1 MRRSAVALALAL
13 LLPLPGLA
21 GQVVV
26 KQGETLSDIAARYGV
41 SVDRLLQLNG
51 IKDPKGLQIGTK
63 LTVPGAPSSPSR
75 GGSSQ
80 GSGGQGNYTVKS
92 GETISEIADRYGI
105 STNRLLE
112 LNGIRDAK
120 GLQVGTRITVPTTG
134 TAKPSKPASAGG
146 SSSPATR
153 GPGNYTVKSGET
165 ISEIADRYGISSERL
180 LELNGIRDPKGL
192 QVGSRIT
199 VPTAGAAQAPRP
211 ASGGG
216 TASPASRGPANYTVK
231 SGETISEI
239 ADRYGISSE
248 RLLALNGIRDP
259 KGLQV
264 GSRITVPTA
273 GPAKPAKPPVLPAIT
288 SAQGKALSH
297 TVRPGDTLSDIA
309 NTYGVPVEKIA
320 ALNGLKDPD
329 NLVPDTQLKL
339 RNPPP
344 VPKPAAKPA
353 SRPPAKVASKPAA
366 KPASKPAS
374 KPAAATVASSPA
386 STPANTPAST
396 TPTPGTTPVAAPQA
410 TTKPADTTAK
420 PLVSKPAAEKPV
432 TTQPVV
438 VAKPVATKPVAVKP
452 VAEKPVVVKPVVE
465 KPAVATAQAVQPA
478 QAPSAKPVQ
487 QPTPKPEASP
497 KPETAQ
503 TPETVV
509 RQEPAVKAEVKAEP
523 QPEGKAEVTAKAE
536 TATKPAKTP
545 VASAKPA
552 KPDWRSFGPLQVDW
566 ANWQPMG
573 GSLVAPGLNATG
585 QSFYLA
591 VNCSAKRINAT
602 GPSGAWKTWDLP
614 STDYE
619 QQLVKDLCREKGG

>member
-26 KQGETLSDIAARYGV
+26 KPGETLSDIAARYGV

-80 GSGGQGNYTVKS
+80 GSGGQGGGGRGNYTVKS

-112 LNGIRDAK
+112 LNGIRD
-120 GLQVGTRITVPTTG
+120 
-134 TAKPSKPASAGG
+134 
-146 SSSPATR
+146 
-153 GPGNYTVKSGET
+153 
-165 ISEIADRYGISSERL
+165 
-180 LELNGIRDPKGL
+180 PKGL
-192 QVGSRIT
+192 QVGSRLT
-199 VPTAGAAQAPRP
+199 VPNAGPAQAARP

-309 NTYGVPVEKIA
+309 NTYGVPIERIA
-320 ALNGLKDPD
+320 SLNGLKDPD

-344 VPKPAAKPA
+344 APKPAAKPA
-353 SRPPAKVASKPAA
+353 SRPPVKAASKPAA
-366 KPASKPAS
+366 KPASKPVSAPVAANP
-374 KPAAATVASSPA
+374 KPAAAKPGA
-386 STPANTPAST
+386 TPASG
-396 TPTPGTTPVAAPQA
+396 TPTPGTTPGTTPSTAPLA
-410 TTKPADTTAK
+410 TTKPAETT
-420 PLVSKPAAEKPV
+420 PSPVVTKPAAETPGATKP
-432 TTQPVV
+432 
-438 VAKPVATKPVAVKP
+438 AATKPVVTATAVS
-452 VAEKPVVVKPVVE
+452 KPVVTKPVVTQAGVTKPVVAKPVVE
-465 KPAVATAQAVQPA
+465 KPAVSTAQA
-478 QAPSAKPVQ
+478 AKPEPSPQ
-487 QPTPKPEASP
+487 GEPAPKPESA
-497 KPETAQ
+497 
-503 TPETVV
+503 V
-509 RQEPAVKAEVKAEP
+509 RQEPAVKPEVKPEP
-523 QPEGKAEVTAKAE
+523 KPAMKAEVTPKAE
-536 TATKPAKTP
+536 TIKPAKTDG
-545 VASAKPA
+545 ASGKPA
-552 KPDWRSFGPLQVDW
+552 KPDWRNFGPLQVDW

-573 GSLVAPGLNATG
+573 GSFVAPGLNATG

-619 QQLVKDLCREKGG
+619 QQLVKDLCRDKGA

>member
-63 LTVPGAPSSPSR
+63 LTVPGAPSSSNR
-75 GGSSQ
+75 GG
-80 GSGGQGNYTVKS
+80 GGGGNYTVKS

-120 GLQVGTRITVPTTG
+120 GLQVGTRITVPT
-134 TAKPSKPASAGG
+134 AG
-146 SSSPATR
+146 P
-153 GPGNYTVKSGET
+153 
-165 ISEIADRYGISSERL
+165 
-180 LELNGIRDPKGL
+180 
-192 QVGSRIT
+192 
-199 VPTAGAAQAPRP
+199 AQAART
-211 ASGGG
+211 ASGGV

-239 ADRYGISSE
+239 ADRYNISSD
-248 RLLALNGIRDP
+248 RLLELNGIRDP

-273 GPAKPAKPPVLPAIT
+273 GPAKPAKPPVLPAL
-288 SAQGKALSH
+288 SAAQAKALSH

-309 NTYGVPVEKIA
+309 NTYGVPIEQIA
-320 ALNGLKDPD
+320 SLNGLKDPD

-339 RNPPP
+339 RTPPP
-344 VPKPAAKPA
+344 
-353 SRPPAKVASKPAA
+353 RPNPVAKPAA

-374 KPAAATVASSPA
+374 APIAAAPKPATPKPATPKPTSE
-386 STPANTPAST
+386 
-396 TPTPGTTPVAAPQA
+396 TPGA
-410 TTKPADTTAK
+410 TKPA
-420 PLVSKPAAEKPV
+420 
-432 TTQPVV
+432 
-438 VAKPVATKPVAVKP
+438 ATKPVVASPAVT
-452 VAEKPVVVKPVVE
+452 KPVVAQPAVTQPAVTKPVVAQPVVAKPVVE
-465 KPAVATAQAVQPA
+465 KPAVPAAQAVQPEPKPA
-478 QAPSAKPVQ
+478 VNAVVTAKAD
-487 QPTPKPEASP
+487 PTPKP
-497 KPETAQ
+497 
-503 TPETVV
+503 
-509 RQEPAVKAEVKAEP
+509 
-523 QPEGKAEVTAKAE
+523 
-536 TATKPAKTP
+536 AKTEA
-545 VASAKPA
+545 ASGKPA

-573 GSLVAPGLNATG
+573 GSFVAPGLNATG

-619 QQLVKDLCREKGG
+619 QQLVKDLCRDKGA

>member
-1 MRRSAVALALAL
+1 MRRSAAALALAL

-80 GSGGQGNYTVKS
+80 GSSGQGGSSQGISSQGSGGRGNYTVKS

-112 LNGIRDAK
+112 LNGIRD
-120 GLQVGTRITVPTTG
+120 
-134 TAKPSKPASAGG
+134 
-146 SSSPATR
+146 
-153 GPGNYTVKSGET
+153 
-165 ISEIADRYGISSERL
+165 
-180 LELNGIRDPKGL
+180 PKGL
-192 QVGSRIT
+192 QVGSRLT
-199 VPTAGAAQAPRP
+199 VPTAGPSAGPAQTARP

-239 ADRYGISSE
+239 ADRYNISSE
-248 RLLALNGIRDP
+248 RLLELNGIRDP

-344 VPKPAAKPA
+344 VPKPAK
-353 SRPPAKVASKPAA
+353 RPPAKAASTPA
-366 KPASKPAS
+366 P
-374 KPAAATVASSPA
+374 KPAAAPVAAAPKPA
-386 STPANTPAST
+386 AAKPGA
-396 TPTPGTTPVAAPQA
+396 TPTSGTATAGTTPSTAPLA
-410 TTKPADTTAK
+410 TTKPAGT
-420 PLVSKPAAEKPV
+420 KPAETKPN
-432 TTQPVV
+432 
-438 VAKPVATKPVAVKP
+438 PVATKPAAETPGATKP
-452 VAEKPVVVKPVVE
+452 AATKPVVTTPAVSKPEVTKPVVSQPVVTKPVVAKPVVE
-465 KPAVATAQAVQPA
+465 KPAVSTAQAVKPEPSPQAEKA
-478 QAPSAKPVQ
+478 QKPEVKPEPKPV
-487 QPTPKPEASP
+487 
-497 KPETAQ
+497 
-503 TPETVV
+503 
-509 RQEPAVKAEVKAEP
+509 VKAEVTP
-523 QPEGKAEVTAKAE
+523 KAE
-536 TATKPAKTP
+536 TTKPAKTEVGTG
-545 VASAKPA
+545 VATGKPA

-573 GSLVAPGLNATG
+573 GSFVAPGLNATG

-619 QQLVKDLCREKGG
+619 QQLVKDLCRDKGA

>member
-26 KQGETLSDIAARYGV
+26 KQGETLSDIAARYHV

-51 IKDPKGLQIGTK
+51 IKDPKGLQVGTK

-75 GGSSQ
+75 GGGG
-80 GSGGQGNYTVKS
+80 GSPTKGAGGGNYTVKS

-120 GLQVGTRITVPTTG
+120 GLQVGTRITVPTAG
-134 TAKPSKPASAGG
+134 PAKPSKTASARSTSGP
-146 SSSPATR
+146 SSPASR
-153 GPGNYTVKSGET
+153 GPANYTVKSGET

-199 VPTAGAAQAPRP
+199 VPTAG
-211 ASGGG
+211 
-216 TASPASRGPANYTVK
+216 
-231 SGETISEI
+231 
-239 ADRYGISSE
+239 
-248 RLLALNGIRDP
+248 
-259 KGLQV
+259 
-264 GSRITVPTA
+264 
-273 GPAKPAKPPVLPAIT
+273 PAKPAKPPVLPAI
-288 SAQGKALSH
+288 SAAQGKALSH

-320 ALNGLKDPD
+320 SLNGLKDPD

-344 VPKPAAKPA
+344 LPKPAAKPV
-353 SRPPAKVASKPAA
+353 SHPPAKAASKPAA

-374 KPAAATVASSPA
+374 TPVATAPVATTKAPAAKPATTATSS
-386 STPANTPAST
+386 
-396 TPTPGTTPVAAPQA
+396 TPTPGTTAVTAPQA
-410 TTKPADTTAK
+410 TTKPAETTPK
-420 PLVSKPAAEKPV
+420 PVVSKPAAEKHEA
-432 TTQPVV
+432 
-438 VAKPVATKPVAVKP
+438 AKPAATKPVITTPAVTKPVVTKPVVTKP
-452 VAEKPVVVKPVVE
+452 VAEKPVVE
-465 KPAVATAQAVQPA
+465 KPAVPTAEAAKPA
-478 QAPSAKPVQ
+478 QAPSAKPVH
-487 QPTPKPEASP
+487 QPATKPEPSPKAETAQKPETVVGQEQAIKPEVKPEPKPQPKPEA
-497 KPETAQ
+497 
-503 TPETVV
+503 
-509 RQEPAVKAEVKAEP
+509 
-523 QPEGKAEVTAKAE
+523 KAEVTPKAE
-536 TATKPAKTP
+536 TTTKPAKTE
-545 VASAKPA
+545 VATGKTA

-573 GSLVAPGLNATG
+573 GSFVAPGLNATG

-614 STDYE
+614 TTDYE
-619 QQLVKDLCREKGG
+619 QQLVKDLCREKAG

>member
-26 KQGETLSDIAARYGV
+26 KPGETLSDIAARYGV

-80 GSGGQGNYTVKS
+80 GGGGRGNYTVKS

-112 LNGIRDAK
+112 LNGIRD
-120 GLQVGTRITVPTTG
+120 
-134 TAKPSKPASAGG
+134 
-146 SSSPATR
+146 
-153 GPGNYTVKSGET
+153 
-165 ISEIADRYGISSERL
+165 
-180 LELNGIRDPKGL
+180 PKGL
-192 QVGSRIT
+192 QVGSRLT
-199 VPTAGAAQAPRP
+199 VPTAGPAQAARP

-239 ADRYGISSE
+239 ADRYGISTN
-248 RLLALNGIRDP
+248 RLLELNGIRDP

-309 NTYGVPVEKIA
+309 NTYGVPVERIA
-320 ALNGLKDPD
+320 SLNGLKDPD

-344 VPKPAAKPA
+344 APKPAAKPA
-353 SRPPAKVASKPAA
+353 SRPPVKAASKPAA
-366 KPASKPAS
+366 KPASKPVSAPVAANP
-374 KPAAATVASSPA
+374 KPAAAKPEA
-386 STPANTPAST
+386 TPTSG
-396 TPTPGTTPVAAPQA
+396 TPTPGTTPSTAPLA
-410 TTKPADTTAK
+410 TTKPAETT
-420 PLVSKPAAEKPV
+420 PSPVVTKPAAETPGATKP
-432 TTQPVV
+432 
-438 VAKPVATKPVAVKP
+438 AATKPVGTATAVS
-452 VAEKPVVVKPVVE
+452 KPVVTKPVVTQAVVTKPVVAKPVVE
-465 KPAVATAQAVQPA
+465 KPAVSTAQA
-478 QAPSAKPVQ
+478 AKPEPSPQ
-487 QPTPKPEASP
+487 GEPAPKPESA
-497 KPETAQ
+497 
-503 TPETVV
+503 V
-509 RQEPAVKAEVKAEP
+509 RQEPAVKPEVKPEP
-523 QPEGKAEVTAKAE
+523 KPAMKAEVTPKAE
-536 TATKPAKTP
+536 TIKPAKTDL
-545 VASAKPA
+545 ASGKPA
-552 KPDWRSFGPLQVDW
+552 KPDWRNFGPLQVDW

-573 GSLVAPGLNATG
+573 GSFVAPGLNATG

-619 QQLVKDLCREKGG
+619 QQLVKDLCRDKGA

>member
-26 KQGETLSDIAARYGV
+26 KPGETLSDIAARYGV

-51 IKDPKGLQIGTK
+51 IKDPKGLQVGTK

-75 GGSSQ
+75 GSSSQGGSSQ
-80 GSGGQGNYTVKS
+80 GSGG
-92 GETISEIADRYGI
+92 R
-105 STNRLLE
+105 
-112 LNGIRDAK
+112 
-120 GLQVGTRITVPTTG
+120 
-134 TAKPSKPASAGG
+134 
-146 SSSPATR
+146 
-153 GPGNYTVKSGET
+153 GNYTVKSGET

-180 LELNGIRDPKGL
+180 LALNGIRDPKGL

-199 VPTAGAAQAPRP
+199 VPTSGPAKPAKP
-211 ASGGG
+211 ASAGGS
-216 TASPASRGPANYTVK
+216 ASPASRGPGNYTVK

-309 NTYGVPVEKIA
+309 NTYGVPIERIA
-320 ALNGLKDPD
+320 SLNGLKDPD

-344 VPKPAAKPA
+344 APKPAAKPA
-353 SRPPAKVASKPAA
+353 SRPPAKVAASKPAA
-366 KPASKPAS
+366 KPASKPVSAPVAAAP
-374 KPAAATVASSPA
+374 KPAAAKPGA
-386 STPANTPAST
+386 TPAST

-410 TTKPADTTAK
+410 TTKPAETTPSPAIT
-420 PLVSKPAAEKPV
+420 KPAATKPV
-432 TTQPVV
+432 VTTPAVTKP
-438 VAKPVATKPVAVKP
+438 APTKPVATKPVMTQP
-452 VAEKPVVVKPVVE
+452 VVTQPVVTKPVVAKPVVE
-465 KPAVATAQAVQPA
+465 RPAVSPAQAVKPD
-478 QAPSAKPVQ
+478 PSPQGETAL
-487 QPTPKPEASP
+487 
-497 KPETAQ
+497 KPET
-503 TPETVV
+503 TV
-509 RQEPAVKAEVKAEP
+509 RQEPAETAEVKPEPKPVVKAEVTP
-523 QPEGKAEVTAKAE
+523 KAE
-536 TATKPAKTP
+536 TTKPAKTE
-545 VASAKPA
+545 VATGKPA

>member
-26 KQGETLSDIAARYGV
+26 KPGETLSDIAARYGV

-80 GSGGQGNYTVKS
+80 GSGGQGGGGRGNYTVKS

-112 LNGIRDAK
+112 LNGIRD
-120 GLQVGTRITVPTTG
+120 
-134 TAKPSKPASAGG
+134 
-146 SSSPATR
+146 
-153 GPGNYTVKSGET
+153 
-165 ISEIADRYGISSERL
+165 
-180 LELNGIRDPKGL
+180 PKGL
-192 QVGSRIT
+192 QVGSRLT
-199 VPTAGAAQAPRP
+199 VPNAGPAQAARP

-309 NTYGVPVEKIA
+309 NTYGVPVERIA
-320 ALNGLKDPD
+320 SLNGLKDPD

-344 VPKPAAKPA
+344 APKPAAKRA
-353 SRPPAKVASKPAA
+353 SRPPAKAASKPAA
-366 KPASKPAS
+366 KPASKPVSAPVAANP
-374 KPAAATVASSPA
+374 KPAAAKPGA
-386 STPANTPAST
+386 TPASG
-396 TPTPGTTPVAAPQA
+396 TPTPGTTPSTAPLA
-410 TTKPADTTAK
+410 TTKPAETT
-420 PLVSKPAAEKPV
+420 PSPVVTKPAAETPGA
-432 TTQPVV
+432 T
-438 VAKPVATKPVAVKP
+438 KPVATKPVVTATAVT
-452 VAEKPVVVKPVVE
+452 KPVVTKPVVTQAVVTKPVVAKPVVE
-465 KPAVATAQAVQPA
+465 KPAVSTAQA
-478 QAPSAKPVQ
+478 AKPEPSPQ
-487 QPTPKPEASP
+487 GEPAPKSESA
-497 KPETAQ
+497 
-503 TPETVV
+503 V
-509 RQEPAVKAEVKAEP
+509 RQEPAVKPEVKPEP
-523 QPEGKAEVTAKAE
+523 KPAMKAEVTPKAD
-536 TATKPAKTP
+536 TTKPAKTDG
-545 VASAKPA
+545 ASGKPA
-552 KPDWRSFGPLQVDW
+552 KPDWRNFGPLQVDW

-573 GSLVAPGLNATG
+573 GSFVAPGLNATG

-619 QQLVKDLCREKGG
+619 QQLVKDLCRDKGA

>member
-41 SVDRLLQLNG
+41 SVERLLQLNG
-51 IKDPKGLQIGTK
+51 IKDPKGLQVGTK
-63 LTVPGAPSSPSR
+63 LTVPGAPSNPSR
-75 GGSSQ
+75 GGSSGSSSQ
-80 GSGGQGNYTVKS
+80 GSGGQGGS
-92 GETISEIADRYGI
+92 GR
-105 STNRLLE
+105 
-112 LNGIRDAK
+112 
-120 GLQVGTRITVPTTG
+120 
-134 TAKPSKPASAGG
+134 
-146 SSSPATR
+146 
-153 GPGNYTVKSGET
+153 GNYTVKSGET

-180 LELNGIRDPKGL
+180 LALNGIRDPKGL

-199 VPTAGAAQAPRP
+199 VPTAGTAKPSKP
-211 ASGGG
+211 ASAGGSS
-216 TASPASRGPANYTVK
+216 SPASRGPANYTVK

-309 NTYGVPVEKIA
+309 NTYGVPMEKIA

-344 VPKPAAKPA
+344 APKPAAKPA
-353 SRPPAKVASKPAA
+353 SRRPAKVVASKPAT
-366 KPASKPAS
+366 KPASKPVSAPVAAAP
-374 KPAAATVASSPA
+374 KPAAAKPGA
-386 STPANTPAST
+386 TPASS
-396 TPTPGTTPVAAPQA
+396 TPTPGTTPVAAAQA
-410 TTKPADTTAK
+410 TTKPAETT
-420 PLVSKPAAEKPV
+420 PSTSVTKPAAQKPGATKPAATKPV
-432 TTQPVV
+432 ITTPAVTQ
-438 VAKPVATKPVAVKP
+438 PVATKPVVTQP
-452 VAEKPVVVKPVVE
+452 VATKPVVTQPVVTKPVVAKPVVE
-465 KPAVATAQAVQPA
+465 KPAVSTEQAVKPD
-478 QAPSAKPVQ
+478 PSPQGETAL
-487 QPTPKPEASP
+487 
-497 KPETAQ
+497 KPET
-503 TPETVV
+503 TV
-509 RQEPAVKAEVKAEP
+509 RQEPAEKAEVKPEPKPAVKAEVTP
-523 QPEGKAEVTAKAE
+523 KAE
-536 TATKPAKTP
+536 TSKPAKTE
-545 VASAKPA
+545 VATGKPA
-552 KPDWRSFGPLQVDW
+552 RPDWRNFGPLQVDW

-573 GSLVAPGLNATG
+573 GSFVAPGLNATG

-614 STDYE
+614 TTDYE
-619 QQLVKDLCREKGG
+619 QQLVKDLCRDKGA

>member
-26 KQGETLSDIAARYGV
+26 KPGETLSDIAARYGV

-63 LTVPGAPSSPSR
+63 LTVPGAPSRPSR

-80 GSGGQGNYTVKS
+80 GSGGQGGGGRGNYTVKS

-112 LNGIRDAK
+112 LNGIRD
-120 GLQVGTRITVPTTG
+120 
-134 TAKPSKPASAGG
+134 
-146 SSSPATR
+146 
-153 GPGNYTVKSGET
+153 
-165 ISEIADRYGISSERL
+165 
-180 LELNGIRDPKGL
+180 PKGL
-192 QVGSRIT
+192 QVGSRLT
-199 VPTAGAAQAPRP
+199 VPTAGPAQAARP

-239 ADRYGISSE
+239 ADRYGISSD
-248 RLLALNGIRDP
+248 RLLELNGIRDP

-264 GSRITVPTA
+264 GSRLTVPTA

-320 ALNGLKDPD
+320 SLNGLKDPD

-353 SRPPAKVASKPAA
+353 SRPPAKAASKPAA
-366 KPASKPAS
+366 KPDSKPVSAPVAANP
-374 KPAAATVASSPA
+374 KPAAAKPGA
-386 STPANTPAST
+386 TPASG
-396 TPTPGTTPVAAPQA
+396 TPTAGTTPSTAHLA
-410 TTKPADTTAK
+410 TTKPAETT
-420 PLVSKPAAEKPV
+420 PSPVVTKPAAETPGATKP
-432 TTQPVV
+432 
-438 VAKPVATKPVAVKP
+438 AATKPVVTATAVS
-452 VAEKPVVVKPVVE
+452 KPVVTKPVVTQAVVTKPVVAKPVVE
-465 KPAVATAQAVQPA
+465 KPAVSTAQA
-478 QAPSAKPVQ
+478 AKPEPSPQ
-487 QPTPKPEASP
+487 GEPAPKPESA
-497 KPETAQ
+497 
-503 TPETVV
+503 V
-509 RQEPAVKAEVKAEP
+509 RQEPAVKPEVKPEP
-523 QPEGKAEVTAKAE
+523 KPVMKAEVTPKAD
-536 TATKPAKTP
+536 TTKPAKTD
-545 VASAKPA
+545 VTSGKPA
-552 KPDWRSFGPLQVDW
+552 KPDWRNFGPLQVDW

-573 GSLVAPGLNATG
+573 GSFVAPGLNATG

-619 QQLVKDLCREKGG
+619 QQLVKDLCRDKGA

>member
-26 KQGETLSDIAARYGV
+26 KPGETLSDIAARYGV

-51 IKDPKGLQIGTK
+51 IKDPKGLQVGTK

-146 SSSPATR
+146 SSNPASR

-211 ASGGG
+211 SSGGG

-344 VPKPAAKPA
+344 VPKPAK
-353 SRPPAKVASKPAA
+353 RPPAKAA
-366 KPASKPAS
+366 PKPASKPAPKPAS
-374 KPAAATVASSPA
+374 APVTAAPKPAAAKPGA
-386 STPANTPAST
+386 TPASS
-396 TPTPGTTPVAAPQA
+396 TPTPGTTPSTAPLA
-410 TTKPADTTAK
+410 TTKPAETTPSPSSVTK
-420 PLVSKPAAEKPV
+420 PVAEMPGATKPAATKPVVTTPAVSKPV
-432 TTQPVV
+432 VTQPVV
-438 VAKPVATKPVAVKP
+438 TKPVVT
-452 VAEKPVVVKPVVE
+452 KPVVE
-465 KPAVATAQAVQPA
+465 KPAVPTAQAV
-478 QAPSAKPVQ
+478 
-487 QPTPKPEASP
+487 KPEPSP
-497 KPETAQ
+497 QGETVLKPEVK
-503 TPETVV
+503 PEPK
-509 RQEPAVKAEVKAEP
+509 PAVKAEVTP
-523 QPEGKAEVTAKAE
+523 KAE
-536 TATKPAKTP
+536 TTKPAKTE
-545 VASAKPA
+545 VATGVATGKPA
-552 KPDWRSFGPLQVDW
+552 KPDWRNFGPLQVDW

-573 GSLVAPGLNATG
+573 GSFVAPGLNATG

-619 QQLVKDLCREKGG
+619 QQLVKDLCRDKGA

>member
-1 MRRSAVALALAL
+1 
-13 LLPLPGLA
+13 
-21 GQVVV
+21 
-26 KQGETLSDIAARYGV
+26 
-41 SVDRLLQLNG
+41 
-51 IKDPKGLQIGTK
+51 
-63 LTVPGAPSSPSR
+63 
-75 GGSSQ
+75 
-80 GSGGQGNYTVKS
+80 VKS

-105 STNRLLE
+105 SSERLLA
-112 LNGIRDAK
+112 LNGIRDPK
-120 GLQVGTRITVPTTG
+120 GLQVGSRITVPTAG
-134 TAKPSKPASAGG
+134 PAKPSQPAGGGGSASPAS
-146 SSSPATR
+146 R

-180 LELNGIRDPKGL
+180 LALNGIRDPKGL

-199 VPTAGAAQAPRP
+199 VPTAGP
-211 ASGGG
+211 AKPSQPAGRGGL
-216 TASPASRGPANYTVK
+216 ASPASRGPANYTVK

-248 RLLALNGIRDP
+248 SLLALNGIRDP

-309 NTYGVPVEKIA
+309 NTYGVPIERIA

-344 VPKPAAKPA
+344 APKPAAKPA

-386 STPANTPAST
+386 STPAST

-410 TTKPADTTAK
+410 TTKPAETTPSPAIT
-420 PLVSKPAAEKPV
+420 KPAAEKPGSAKPAATKPVV
-432 TTQPVV
+432 TTPAVTKPAPTKPVVTQPVV
-438 VAKPVATKPVAVKP
+438 TKPV
-452 VAEKPVVVKPVVE
+452 VAKPVVE
-465 KPAVATAQAVQPA
+465 KPAVSPVQAVKPDPSPQGETAQ
-478 QAPSAKPVQ
+478 
-487 QPTPKPEASP
+487 
-497 KPETAQ
+497 KPET
-503 TPETVV
+503 TV
-509 RQEPAVKAEVKAEP
+509 RQEPAETAEVKPEPKPAVKAEVTP
-523 QPEGKAEVTAKAE
+523 KAE
-536 TATKPAKTP
+536 TTKPAKTE
-545 VASAKPA
+545 VATGKPA

-573 GSLVAPGLNATG
+573 GSFVAPGLNATG

>member
-26 KQGETLSDIAARYGV
+26 KPGETLSDIAARYGV

-80 GSGGQGNYTVKS
+80 GSGGQGGGGRGNYTVKS

-112 LNGIRDAK
+112 LNGIRD
-120 GLQVGTRITVPTTG
+120 
-134 TAKPSKPASAGG
+134 
-146 SSSPATR
+146 
-153 GPGNYTVKSGET
+153 
-165 ISEIADRYGISSERL
+165 
-180 LELNGIRDPKGL
+180 PKGL
-192 QVGSRIT
+192 QVGSRLT
-199 VPTAGAAQAPRP
+199 VPTAGPAQAARP

-239 ADRYGISSE
+239 ADRYGISSD
-248 RLLALNGIRDP
+248 RLLELNGIRDP

-264 GSRITVPTA
+264 GSRLTVPTA

-320 ALNGLKDPD
+320 SLNGLKDPD

-353 SRPPAKVASKPAA
+353 SRPPAKAASKPAA
-366 KPASKPAS
+366 KPDSKPVSAPVAANP
-374 KPAAATVASSPA
+374 KPAAAKPGA
-386 STPANTPAST
+386 TPASG
-396 TPTPGTTPVAAPQA
+396 TPTAGTTPSTAHLA
-410 TTKPADTTAK
+410 TTKPAETTPSPA
-420 PLVSKPAAEKPV
+420 VTKPAAETPGATKP
-432 TTQPVV
+432 
-438 VAKPVATKPVAVKP
+438 AATKPVVTATAVS
-452 VAEKPVVVKPVVE
+452 KPVVTKPVVTQAVVTKPVVAKPVVE
-465 KPAVATAQAVQPA
+465 KPAVSTAQASKPEPSPQGEPA
-478 QAPSAKPVQ
+478 
-487 QPTPKPEASP
+487 PKPESA
-497 KPETAQ
+497 
-503 TPETVV
+503 V
-509 RQEPAVKAEVKAEP
+509 RQEPAVKPEVKPEP
-523 QPEGKAEVTAKAE
+523 KPVMKAEVTPKAD
-536 TATKPAKTP
+536 TTKPAKTD
-545 VASAKPA
+545 VTSGKPA
-552 KPDWRSFGPLQVDW
+552 KPDWRNFGPLQVDW

-573 GSLVAPGLNATG
+573 GSFVAPGLNATG

-619 QQLVKDLCREKGG
+619 QQLVKDLCRDKGA

>member
-1 MRRSAVALALAL
+1 MRRSAAALALAL

-80 GSGGQGNYTVKS
+80 GGSSQGISSQGISSQGSGGRGNYTVKS
-92 GETISEIADRYGI
+92 GETISEIADRY
-105 STNRLLE
+105 N
-112 LNGIRDAK
+112 
-120 GLQVGTRITVPTTG
+120 
-134 TAKPSKPASAGG
+134 
-146 SSSPATR
+146 
-153 GPGNYTVKSGET
+153 
-165 ISEIADRYGISSERL
+165 ISSERL

-192 QVGSRIT
+192 QVGR
-199 VPTAGAAQAPRP
+199 
-211 ASGGG
+211 
-216 TASPASRGPANYTVK
+216 
-231 SGETISEI
+231 
-239 ADRYGISSE
+239 
-248 RLLALNGIRDP
+248 
-259 KGLQV
+259 
-264 GSRITVPTA
+264 RITVPTA

-344 VPKPAAKPA
+344 VPKPAK
-353 SRPPAKVASKPAA
+353 RPPAKAASTPA
-366 KPASKPAS
+366 P
-374 KPAAATVASSPA
+374 KPAAAPVAAAPKPA
-386 STPANTPAST
+386 AAKPGATPASGT
-396 TPTPGTTPVAAPQA
+396 ATAGTTPSTAPLA
-410 TTKPADTTAK
+410 TTKPAET
-420 PLVSKPAAEKPV
+420 KPAETKPN
-432 TTQPVV
+432 
-438 VAKPVATKPVAVKP
+438 PVATKPAAETPGATKP
-452 VAEKPVVVKPVVE
+452 AATKPVVTTPAVSKPEVTKPVVSQPVVTKPVVAKPVVE
-465 KPAVATAQAVQPA
+465 KPAVSTAQAVKPEPSPQAEKA
-478 QAPSAKPVQ
+478 QKPEVKPEPKPV
-487 QPTPKPEASP
+487 
-497 KPETAQ
+497 
-503 TPETVV
+503 
-509 RQEPAVKAEVKAEP
+509 VKAEVTP
-523 QPEGKAEVTAKAE
+523 KAE
-536 TATKPAKTP
+536 TTKPAKTEVGTG
-545 VASAKPA
+545 VATSKPA

-573 GSLVAPGLNATG
+573 GSFVAPGLNATG

-619 QQLVKDLCREKGG
+619 QQLVKDLCRDKGA

>member
-26 KQGETLSDIAARYGV
+26 KPGETLSDIAARYGV

-80 GSGGQGNYTVKS
+80 GSGGQG
-92 GETISEIADRYGI
+92 
-105 STNRLLE
+105 
-112 LNGIRDAK
+112 
-120 GLQVGTRITVPTTG
+120 
-134 TAKPSKPASAGG
+134 GG
-146 SSSPATR
+146 GR
-153 GPGNYTVKSGET
+153 GNYTVKSGET
-165 ISEIADRYGISSERL
+165 ISEIADRYGTSTNRL

-192 QVGSRIT
+192 QVGSRLT
-199 VPTAGAAQAPRP
+199 VPNAGPAQAARP

-239 ADRYGISSE
+239 ADRYGISTN
-248 RLLALNGIRDP
+248 RLLELNGIRDP

-309 NTYGVPVEKIA
+309 NTYGVPIERIA
-320 ALNGLKDPD
+320 SLNGLKDPD

-344 VPKPAAKPA
+344 APKPAAKPA
-353 SRPPAKVASKPAA
+353 SRPPAKVAANKPAA

-374 KPAAATVASSPA
+374 KPAAATVAS
-386 STPANTPAST
+386 TPAST
-396 TPTPGTTPVAAPQA
+396 GPTPGTTPVAAPEA
-410 TTKPADTTAK
+410 TTKPAETTPK
-420 PLVSKPAAEKPV
+420 SLVNKPAAEKPV
-432 TTQPVV
+432 ATKPAATKPVVTTTPVTKPVVSQPVV
-438 VAKPVATKPVAVKP
+438 VAKPVVAKPM
-452 VAEKPVVVKPVVE
+452 AEKPVVE
-465 KPAVATAQAVQPA
+465 KPAVPTAQAVQPA
-478 QAPSAKPVQ
+478 RAPSAKPVQ
-487 QPTPKPEASP
+487 QPTPKPEATP

-503 TPETVV
+503 TADTVV
-509 RQEPAVKAEVKAEP
+509 RQEPAVKPEVKAEPQP

-536 TATKPAKTP
+536 TTTKPAKTP
-545 VASAKPA
+545 VASAKPT

-573 GSLVAPGLNATG
+573 GSFVAPGLNATG